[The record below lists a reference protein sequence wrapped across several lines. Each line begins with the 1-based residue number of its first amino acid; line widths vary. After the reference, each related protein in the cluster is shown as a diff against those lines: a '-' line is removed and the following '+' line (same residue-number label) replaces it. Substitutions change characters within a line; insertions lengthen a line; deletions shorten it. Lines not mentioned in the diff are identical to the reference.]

1 MSVELDDFIGKEYLL
16 TGVDKERIPNPNYDE
31 DRYYEDETL
40 NVIRFVLDDVIYQV
54 EENPDDGWR
63 SSMRDI
69 KVIDTNIQNRFG
81 SVTVKA
87 QWMAHSD
94 YVENYVV
101 EFVDVLSNKVV
112 LSVGTGNWN
121 DWYPYFVDRWEP
133 QNLYVNRDMVK

>member
-94 YVENYVV
+94 YVENCVV